1 MSEYHV
7 SSYPTKPEV
16 IAKLTAEQLRD
27 LGYRALAEAGAHRD
41 AMMGAYANLS
51 AAYSLAA
58 LVNVSFQS
66 QDEHREQPL
75 PPERADSEA
84 RPLEPEVDQ
93 A

>member
-1 MSEYHV
+1 MSEHYDL
-7 SSYPTKPEV
+7 SYPREPEV
-16 IAKLTAEQLRD
+16 IAKLSAEQLRD
-27 LGYRALAEAGAHRD
+27 LGYQALAEAGMHRD
-41 AMMGAYANLS
+41 AMRGAYANLS
-51 AAYSLAA
+51 AAYFLAA
-58 LVNVSFQS
+58 LVNASFQS